1 MTSNIQFPED
11 CPAWL
16 AGWISRADERLGNIE
31 TTLERFET
39 TLVRLV
45 KRGVSKNND
54 NPKTKDS
61 DKVTFKWLVEKVV
74 VPAMLLGAGYYIGRG
89 G

>member
-1 MTSNIQFPED
+1 MPKIPED
-11 CPAWL
+11 CPAWI
-16 AGWISRADERLGNIE
+16 AHWIGINDQRLESIE
-31 TTLERFET
+31 NTLGRFET

-45 KRGVSKNND
+45 KRGASKNNS

-61 DKVTFKWLVEKVV
+61 DKVTFKWLVEKIV

>member
-1 MTSNIQFPED
+1 MLPNTQIPED

-16 AGWISRADERLGNIE
+16 AQWIGKNDERLSNIE
-31 TTLERFET
+31 E

-45 KRGVSKNND
+45 KRSIPKE
-54 NPKTKDS
+54 NPEAKEHQ
-61 DKVTFKWLVEKVV
+61 VTFKWLVEKVV
-74 VPAMLLGAGYYIGRG
+74 VPAMLLVAGYFIGRG